1 MDDFIPFIDKRLFIK
16 KNPIIRYGVFT
27 NSEIEENKFIE
38 IAPVIICDEPDMNIF
53 GGGISNYFILWNNQ
67 LAISLGWASIYNHS
81 DNNNCD
87 ISSNYHDNLIGIVTK
102 RKIAAGEQITVN
114 YGNSWFATRNIEKID
129 L

>member
-1 MDDFIPFIDKRLFIK
+1 MNEFIPFIDKRLFIK

-38 IAPVIICDEPDMNIF
+38 IASVIICDEPDVNLV
-53 GGGISNYFILWNNQ
+53 GGGMSNYIILWNGK

-87 ISSNYHDNLIGIVTK
+87 FSSNYYDNLIGIVTN
-102 RKIAAGEQITVN
+102 RKIFPGEQLTVN
-114 YGNSWFATRNIEKID
+114 YGDSWFKTRDIEK
-129 L
+129 LEL